1 MQCALLSKASTA
13 PVVYAKLPMFLNF
26 KIFIF
31 LANFKTLKKSWKFEE
46 TTILLHNKSSGH
58 LIGIFTAQF
67 QELQIGKIDDK
78 ARNLLNSL
86 NFKDG
91 RKILKCQKNP
101 ILMPYLGCNL
111 VLCQVFAHLTFIINY
126 ELNNSFCL
134 ACSPFLPNQLS
145 LQLRKEAIKNSNSQ
159 GF

>member
-13 PVVYAKLPMFLNF
+13 PAVYAKLPMFLNF
-26 KIFIF
+26 KNF
-31 LANFKTLKKSWKFEE
+31 LFSWAISKPLKNPGNLKKQLK
-46 TTILLHNKSSGH
+46 HNKSSGH

-159 GF
+159 GS